1 MKHILLVD
9 MNAFFIM
16 CEALSNPLLQTSP
29 SAVAG
34 DPKNRS
40 GIILTANYE
49 ARKYGIYT
57 TMTVNQA
64 KKICPSITLVSP
76 TKGLYSKCSKQVFEI
91 LKKYTPLLE
100 QASIDEGWLDITG
113 SVELF
118 GSPQEIAKK
127 IQYDIK
133 EKLNLWCSIGISE
146 NKFLSKM
153 ACEMK
158 KPLGIT
164 TMYKK
169 DVKEM
174 LWPLPVEKMY
184 GVGKATTKRLHKL
197 GAFTIKDIA
206 NIDKAFLLEHFGSF
220 GNYLYLRANGI
231 DNGIVGSNRQAKSK
245 SISKE
250 TTLATDVYDVNVA
263 KKIIMKLSSK
273 VGERS
278 RDKEL
283 KGDTVQITLKYSD
296 FKSITRQKKVALT
309 NLTKDIKKAGY
320 ELLDANW
327 DNKKPVR
334 LIGIGLH
341 NLGIKKPQISF
352 FENHIEIKEESI
364 EKTMDSLNKKYGH
377 NSLKRGTN
385 L

>member
-16 CEALSNPLLQTSP
+16 CEALFNPLLLTQP

-34 DPKNRS
+34 DPKKRS

-49 ARKYGIYT
+49 ARKFGIYT

-64 KKICPSITLVSP
+64 RKVCPSINLVSP

-91 LKKYTPLLE
+91 FKKYTPLIE
-100 QASIDEGWLDITG
+100 QASIDEGWLDVTG
-113 SVELF
+113 SMELF
-118 GSPQEIAKK
+118 GSPLEIAKK
-127 IQYDIK
+127 IQSEVK

-169 DVKEM
+169 DIKEM

-184 GVGKATTKRLHKL
+184 GVGKATTKRLHSIGVFSINDL
-197 GAFTIKDIA
+197 A
-206 NIDKAFLLEHFGSF
+206 NIDKAYLLEYFGTFGS
-220 GNYLYLRANGI
+220 YLYLRANGI
-231 DNGIVGSNRQAKSK
+231 DNSNIGSNKQVKNK

-250 TTLATDVYDVNVA
+250 TTLSTDVYDVNLA
-263 KKIIMKLSSK
+263 KKIIMNLASK
-273 VGERS
+273 VGERA

-283 KGDTVQITLKYSD
+283 KGDTVQITLKYSN
-296 FKSITRQKKVALT
+296 FKSITRQKKVTLT
-309 NLTKDIKKAGY
+309 NLSKDIKKAGY

-327 DNKKPVR
+327 DNSKPVR

-364 EKTMDSLNKKYGH
+364 EKTMDSLNKKYGYD
-377 NSLKRGTN
+377 SLKRGTN

>member
-16 CEALSNPLLQTSP
+16 CEALFNPLLLTSP

-76 TKGLYSKCSKQVFEI
+76 TKGLYSKCSKQVFDI
-91 LKKYTPLLE
+91 LKKYTPLIE
-100 QASIDEGWLDITG
+100 QASIDEGWLDVTG
-113 SVELF
+113 SLELF

-127 IQYDIK
+127 IQDEIK

-174 LWPLPVEKMY
+174 LWSLPVEKMY

-197 GAFTIKDIA
+197 GVFTIEDIA
-206 NIDKAFLLEHFGSF
+206 NIDKAYLLEHFGSF
-220 GNYLYLRANGI
+220 GSYLYLRANGI
-231 DNGIVGSNRQAKSK
+231 DNSTIGSNRYVKNK

-250 TTLATDVYDVNVA
+250 TTLSTDVYDVNMA
-263 KKIIMKLSSK
+263 KKIIMNLASQ
-273 VGERS
+273 VGERA

-283 KGDTVQITLKYSD
+283 KGDTVQITLKYSN
-296 FKSITRQKKVALT
+296 FKSVTRQKKVALT
-309 NLTKDIKKAGY
+309 NLSKDIKKAGY

-327 DNKKPVR
+327 DNHKPVR
-334 LIGIGLH
+334 LIGIGIH
-341 NLGIKKPQISF
+341 NLGVKKPQISF